1 MQAYETSYI
10 FLTLHIFAVLGVGGG
25 LFPYPVQALVQAST
39 KHEHVAMIT
48 ALYLTTYQIGSAIGS
63 KQMLIC

>member
-1 MQAYETSYI
+1 MVNFFAFI
-10 FLTLHIFAVLGVGGG
+10 FSTATNYFFRYLVLGIAGG
-25 LFPYPVQALVQAST
+25 LFPYPVQALVQAAS

-63 KQMLIC
+63 KL